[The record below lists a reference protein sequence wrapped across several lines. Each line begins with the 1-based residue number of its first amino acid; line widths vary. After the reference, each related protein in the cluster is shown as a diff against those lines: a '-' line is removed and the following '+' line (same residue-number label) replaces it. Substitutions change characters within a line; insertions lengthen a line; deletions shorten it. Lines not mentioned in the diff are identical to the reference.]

1 MISIRL
7 QPYDSH
13 IVASLFYIFKKLGK
27 CIISPGKV
35 RSGPK
40 TLVHYNLYLYLLI
53 NKKINVDLSELCQE
67 EKKVFLHLQLQPLS
81 AAIFHIYSRTCPVL
95 PCIIYPFLTIP
106 NKQNLNRYHYL
117 FIENINIRGISNQKI
132 LIDIFFSIHFNNI
145 SFQTCNFFTAF
156 DFQKLNGFVYLKIR
170 LNDGTKGISSSPI

>member
-1 MISIRL
+1 MISIRQ
-7 QPYDSH
+7 QPSDSH
-13 IVASLFYIFKKLGK
+13 LVASLFYIFKRLGK

-67 EKKVFLHLQLQPLS
+67 EKKVFFTSLALT
-81 AAIFHIYSRTCPVL
+81 AAMFHIYSRICPVL
-95 PCIIYPFLTIP
+95 PCIIYPFLTMP
-106 NKQNLNRYHYL
+106 NEQNLNRYHYF

-132 LIDIFFSIHFNNI
+132 LIDIFFSIHINNI
-145 SFQTCNFFTAF
+145 SFQTCNFFTVF
-156 DFQKLNGFVYLKIR
+156 DFQKLNGFVYLNKN
-170 LNDGTKGISSSPI
+170 LQHGG